1 MIVGDDDDRVVGWSY
16 STSSLP
22 LSSYLCLHYRRCDD
36 SSLCLL
42 MDTNGS
48 RRGLTDPRCTHGDSL
63 GWLCL
68 YLSFIPF
75 VYISS
80 YLLNTILSF
89 FSWAGHISPPFAL
102 YLHASYILPFDF
114 FRFVCVKSF
123 LLSKEKDL
131 KGENWSVYFGLG
143 SSRRSGDISFIVWA
157 LSKYAL
163 GDLSHLGVEHDE
175 AQSDMRGLFHFD
187 YTMLSSS

>member
-1 MIVGDDDDRVVGWSY
+1 MIAGDDDDRVVGWSH

-22 LSSYLCLHYRRCDD
+22 LSSYLCLPYRRCDD
-36 SSLCLL
+36 TSLCLL

-48 RRGLTDPRCTHGDSL
+48 RRGLTDPRCTHEDSFV
-63 GWLCL
+63 WLCL

-89 FSWAGHISPPFAL
+89 FFEQGIYHLRSLSISTRPTF
-102 YLHASYILPFDF
+102 
-114 FRFVCVKSF
+114 F
-123 LLSKEKDL
+123 LLTSFVLFVWSHFYCQKNDL

-175 AQSDMRGLFHFD
+175 AQSDMRGLFHF
-187 YTMLSSS
+187 YYNMLSSS

>member
-1 MIVGDDDDRVVGWSY
+1 MIVGDDDDRVVGWSH

-48 RRGLTDPRCTHGDSL
+48 RRGLTDPRCTHGDSFV
-63 GWLCL
+63 WLCL

-89 FSWAGHISPPFAL
+89 FLNRAYITSVRSLSPRV
-102 YLHASYILPFDF
+102 LHS
-114 FRFVCVKSF
+114 SF
-123 LLSKEKDL
+123 WLLSFCLCE
-131 KGENWSVYFGLG
+131 V
-143 SSRRSGDISFIVWA
+143 IFIVRKMMWKERIEVFTLA
-157 LSKYAL
+157 LVRPDVPGIFRL
-163 GDLSHLGVEHDE
+163 
-175 AQSDMRGLFHFD
+175 
-187 YTMLSSS
+187 